1 MRRRSRLLDVLFAV
15 WATASLGC
23 DPTCDTPNVDAGS
36 DLREA
41 SVNDVEASVNV
52 TEASVDGREAS
63 VNDASDSSADL
74 SGSQV
79 PPVFHVPGTQFGDV
93 APNALWSPT
102 YCSACHSTGAYGPYD
117 GWQGSLMANAG
128 RDPLFFAQ
136 LTTANQDAPGVGY
149 YCQRCHVP
157 VSAITGHAYDP
168 SGHSLSSA
176 DLEGVTCHFCHRLVD
191 PGGQTPVRDDDWTI
205 ASLAGR
211 PPAYGN
217 AMFVLDPNNLV
228 RGPYPEGSP
237 AHDAVFSE
245 FFRGSDLCG
254 TCHDVGNVT
263 LSRLPDGTYTLNSGT
278 APAPV
283 GDPRGQFPLERTYGE
298 WKASAFSAGPVD
310 AGGSFGGLQTQV
322 STCED
327 CHMPRIAAQGC
338 NFDTVNARPDLAIH
352 EFAGAADWVLAMIEA
367 SADGGPPD
375 AGVPASDDGTSDAG
389 APLERGR
396 ANARSMLSR
405 AATLSV
411 KQTGSALH
419 VRVTNESGHKLPTG
433 HIEGRSVFV
442 SVRMFDATGNTVGE
456 FGHLDPATGEVDQ
469 NGTMVFEMKVGL
481 SAQAAARTGLPAGVT
496 THMSL
501 ADTIVLDSRI
511 PPSGFTNAA
520 LVAAGAPVVGA
531 FYPDGQNWAEMNYA
545 IPAAAVRATVT
556 LYYQAVTPEYIQALR
571 DGNRTDDRG
580 QTLYNLWQSLD
591 HTASVVMAAS
601 NLELTPR

>member
-1 MRRRSRLLDVLFAV
+1 MRHRLGLLGGLFGFWA
-15 WATASLGC
+15 ATASSGC
-23 DPTCDTPNVDAGS
+23 AWPWNEGQDPRDASASDASDFVDAG
-36 DLREA
+36 
-41 SVNDVEASVNV
+41 
-52 TEASVDGREAS
+52 
-63 VNDASDSSADL
+63 DSSADE
-74 SGSQV
+74 GDSQL
-79 PPVFHVPGTQFGDV
+79 PPVFQVPGTQFGDV
-93 APNALWSPT
+93 DPNSLWTPT
-102 YCSACHSTGAYGPYD
+102 YCGACHSTGSYGPYD

-128 RDPLFFAQ
+128 RDPLFLAQ

-149 YCQRCHVP
+149 YCQRCHLP
-157 VSAITGHAYDP
+157 VSAITGDALDP

-205 ASLAGR
+205 AALANR

-237 AHDAVFSE
+237 AHDAILSQ
-245 FFRGSDLCG
+245 FFLGSDLCG
-254 TCHDVGNVT
+254 TCHDVGNIT
-263 LSRLPDGTYTLNSGT
+263 LSRMPDGTYGLNSST
-278 APAPV
+278 ALAPDS
-283 GDPRGQFPLERTYGE
+283 DPHDQFPLERTYSE

-310 AGGSFGGLQTQV
+310 AGGRFGGIQPQV

-338 NFDTVNARPDLAIH
+338 NWDTVAARPDLPIH
-352 EFAGAADWVLAMIEA
+352 EFAGSADWVLAAIEA
-367 SADGGPPD
+367 SEADGGPLD
-375 AGVPASDDGTSDAG
+375 AS

-433 HIEGRSVFV
+433 HIEGRRVFV
-442 SVRMFDATGNTVGE
+442 AVRMSDAKGNAVAE
-456 FGHLDPATGEVDQ
+456 FGHLDPSTGEVDEK
-469 NGTMVFEMKVGL
+469 GTLVFEMKVGL

-511 PPSGFTNAA
+511 PPLGFTNAA
-520 LVAAGAPVVGA
+520 LIAAGAPVVGA
-531 FYPDGQNWAEMNYA
+531 SYPDGQNWAERNYA
-545 IPAAAVRATVT
+545 IPAAAVHATVT
-556 LYYQAVTPEYIQALR
+556 LYYQVVTPEYIQALR
-571 DGNRTDDRG
+571 NGNRTDDRG

-591 HTASVVMAAS
+591 HTASVVMAVS